1 MVWGERGPRM
11 RDRKA
16 RTFGSRWADT
26 RNVVISSNVPLRQD
40 GLPHASRAGK
50 RYDDPRVTVYFSLKS
65 RALSMAQDRYYTPWE
80 NIRSLIL
87 AINATRST
95 ERHGD
100 STMMERAFSGF
111 AAIAKPEVVREQFDA
126 FERREWSL
134 GIEERRERAARLKL
148 PVDYPRTIYSPPM
161 ATNDSAEAQEFGWL

>member
-1 MVWGERGPRM
+1 VWGERGPRM

-65 RALSMAQDRYYTPWE
+65 RALSMARDRYYTPWE

-100 STMMERAFSGF
+100 NTMMERAFSGF
-111 AAIAKPEVVREQFDA
+111 AAIAPPAWQAGASGRG
-126 FERREWSL
+126 WSASGRSSATL
-134 GIEERRERAARLKL
+134 SRSETSGRA
-148 PVDYPRTIYSPPM
+148 ISM
-161 ATNDSAEAQEFGWL
+161 